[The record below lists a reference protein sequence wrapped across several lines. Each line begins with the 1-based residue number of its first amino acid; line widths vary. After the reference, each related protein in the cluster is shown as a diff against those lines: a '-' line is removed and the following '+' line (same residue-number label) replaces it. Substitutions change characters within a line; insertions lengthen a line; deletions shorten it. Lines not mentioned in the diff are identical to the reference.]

1 MPQFLTKLLVSNR
14 PQAGLKN
21 SKCLAL
27 LCLTAALASLLPG
40 AAMANNQGYYQIEYI
55 LLEHLD
61 QDKNEL
67 RYEPHSEPKTH
78 QNPRFYLDQ
87 PLKAG
92 QRPLSAGQV
101 YALPKGE
108 RILQKSYERLKRAR
122 YTRVLQYRQWHQ
134 RFSARQNNISIV
146 VDDILKD
153 KRRLQGSVTLRKSRY
168 LHIEPDVKLSTPVA
182 LPKLKWLDF
191 LPHKR
196 PKLSLESALKPVLG
210 VRFKEDFVRPLKQRY
225 RSRNAGHAWV
235 DTKVVHFKAS
245 RRLKNE
251 EQHYLDHPALSLIAT
266 YKYIKPE
273 AE

>member
-1 MPQFLTKLLVSNR
+1 MQQLFRSITASQRHKDGTQGLFQWVRVLILGLL
-14 PQAGLKN
+14 A
-21 SKCLAL
+21 CLPM
-27 LCLTAALASLLPG
+27 LAS
-40 AAMANNQGYYQIEYI
+40 AQSQGVYQVEYI

-67 RYEPHSEPKTH
+67 RYEPYTTLTKPK
-78 QNPRFYLDQ
+78 NPRFYQDQ
-87 PLKAG
+87 PRKPG
-92 QRPLSAGQV
+92 QRALSAGQV
-101 YALPKGE
+101 FALPKGQ

-146 VDDILKD
+146 VDDLLAD
-153 KRRLQGSVTLRKSRY
+153 NRRLQGSVTLRKSRY
-168 LHIEPDVKLSTPVA
+168 LHIEPDVQLSKPVA

-191 LPHKR
+191 LPQKT
-196 PKLSLESALKPVLG
+196 PKLSLETALKPVLG
-210 VRFKEDFVRPLKQRY
+210 IPFKQDFVRPLKQRY
-225 RSRNAGHAWV
+225 RSRNAGYAWV
-235 DTKVVHFKAS
+235 DTNIVHFKAS

-273 AE
+273 TE